1 MTSTSAPAPTPTPSR
16 RKVVFY
22 GLLAVVITVV
32 FYGITLFRQWQ
43 LAEQT
48 RSFCLLHLKMACAAY
63 AEDHHDFPESW
74 EQIVK
79 AGYLK
84 ESCCFFACPYVDN
97 RLTPLPRHWSKSDF
111 ILRRSGKQLIIKLR
125 DDIHIQHQT
134 DEQQAEQFSMTLEF
148 DQIPPV
154 AKSERKQLLYY

>member
-1 MTSTSAPAPTPTPSR
+1 MNSTPAPTRTASR
-16 RKVVFY
+16 RKVVLY
-22 GLLAVVITVV
+22 VLLAAAITVA

-63 AEDHHDFPESW
+63 AEDRHDFPESW
-74 EQIVK
+74 EQIVQ

-97 RLTPLPRHWSKSDF
+97 RLTPLSRHWSKSDF
-111 ILRRSGKQLIIKLR
+111 ILRRSGKQLTIKLR
-125 DDIHIQHQT
+125 DDIHLQDWT
-134 DEQQAEQFSMTLEF
+134 DEQLAEQFSMNLDI

-154 AKSERKQLLYY
+154 TKSERKQLLYY